1 MSMSNIPDSI
11 LPYLEE
17 IADRL
22 RSGHAAVMLGSGF
35 SKNAKR
41 TCGASKEFPDWN
53 QLGDAFYE
61 KAYGKKPE
69 PMQRY
74 MDPLKLAEE
83 VEASQGRPT
92 LDRLVSSLIP
102 DQEFSPSDIHVSL
115 LSLPWTDVFTTNY
128 DTLLER
134 ALEKVIDQKYSVVVS
149 MDDLTFMEKP
159 RIVKLHGSFPSIR
172 PFVVTEED
180 YRKYPVESALFVNT
194 VQQSLV
200 ENTLCLIGFSGDDPN
215 FLKWIGWVRD
225 NLGPKSPKMY
235 LVGVLSLS
243 ESQRKLLERRN
254 VIPVDMGLCVDAPK
268 NHAEG
273 IKAFFDFLSE
283 KGKERR
289 FEDWPRSKSP
299 MFPDRTEIRTI
310 VEAWKRDRLEYPGWH
325 VAPKAKRETLWGRTR
340 NWMDFLNRASCA
352 DRGQFAAFAYEL
364 FWRQEKC
371 LFPVLT
377 PQVDFLVRAIGVFER
392 IMNGIDVETPI
403 EKSFAG
409 TAFFDLS
416 LMLARYFR
424 EEGNTEE
431 HAKVLEKLEKCPEFL
446 ETENE
451 ARLMYEKC
459 LGFLFRLEFG
469 ALKQFLKRWRPDDSL
484 PFWKIRKAS
493 LFMEIGEL
501 EEAGTLIGEGLF
513 EIRKNLI
520 RQTDPY
526 EQRLRSQESLALFL
540 FRILVIDVG
549 EFRKK
554 CGIDE
559 IFLNKNQETI
569 KLWKLYGYNLRRL
582 NELKAYYCDPFL
594 ELEMFRLSLSGDICV
609 KNKVSVK
616 YGFDLGDIST
626 IISSGWDDTNVLDG
640 YAFLRYC
647 EEAGLPFRISNITIA
662 TDCALGAIRRIW
674 EYRPYWS
681 VVTLLRLCDK
691 KKAKEFYDR
700 RRIAAMTSTGV
711 DSLVA
716 TILEAV
722 AEAAPLLDGRRDLLK
737 ESLAESVAQMAP
749 EILSC
754 LCSKASLESRMRIFD
769 FLEGL
774 YRDPKRYSYSGV
786 GDLMRRLM
794 ESLTERAII
803 PLIPRMA
810 TFPVQNTESSIYGEE
825 FSHPLF
831 LVHGCSKSIKGMPKP
846 EIGRNVI
853 ENAFVLAES
862 TDSVENRKW
871 GIFTLAFLYNS
882 GFLDDAYSRRFGD
895 ALWKERNE
903 DGLPGNTMFR
913 TFAFVTLPHPDDVDP
928 EALMRAYIRKTPFPI
943 QTHSGKK
950 GIGITFGNILI
961 CDEILAANGCMELGG
976 DLVRE
981 LFLRILE
988 WWDADREQLR
998 AKEEPSP
1005 FGTITEE
1012 FRRRFEKLKDI
1023 LVNVIIPHWD
1033 ESFTDR
1039 DEENLERLVQEFGEY
1054 GLPKLEV
1061 LARSLLVRN
1070 EAGIFTPHMT
1080 EKALASNDHA
1090 VVVDAL
1096 KAICWIVTGKSPADP
1111 DVKSVYIRQAAQAVL
1126 LQKSPGL
1133 KSAINAITSIIMND
1147 SGLVSEDVVSTML
1160 SALEELADRFMDRS
1174 NGMEFEEKLSVRV
1187 SAARLAHELYRRRFA
1202 DDAAKGIRAIP
1213 PEILRWKEICA
1224 SPEEFAEVRNSWTSD
1239 E

>member
-17 IADRL
+17 IAGRL
-22 RSGHAAVMLGSGF
+22 WSGHAAVMVGAGF

-61 KAYGKKPE
+61 KAYGKKPG
-69 PMQRY
+69 PTQRY

-83 VEASQGRPT
+83 VEASQGRPA
-92 LDRLVSSLIP
+92 LDRLISSLIP
-102 DQEFSPSDIHVSL
+102 DQEFSPSDMHVSL
-115 LSLPWTDVFTTNY
+115 LYLPWTDVFTTNY

-134 ALEKVIDQKYSVVVS
+134 ALEKVIDRKYSVVVR

-159 RIVKLHGSFPSIR
+159 RIAKLHGSFPSTL

-225 NLGPKSPKMY
+225 NLGAESPKMY

-273 IKAFFDFLSE
+273 IKAFLDFLSG

-289 FEDWPRSKSP
+289 LEDWPRSRSP

-325 VAPKAKRETLWGRTR
+325 VVPKAKRETLWGRTR
-340 NWMDFLNRASCA
+340 NWMEFLDRASGA
-352 DRGQFAAFAYEL
+352 DRVQFAAFAYEL

-371 LFPVLT
+371 LFPVLNS
-377 PQVDFLVRAIGVFER
+377 QVESLKKAIGIFEE
-392 IMNGIDVETPI
+392 IMNGIDVEAPI

-409 TAFFDLS
+409 TAFFDLG

-424 EEGNTEE
+424 EEGNTED
-431 HAKVLEKLEKCPEFL
+431 HAKVLEWLEKHPEL
-446 ETENE
+446 LGTENE

-459 LGFLFRLEFG
+459 MGLLFRLEFG
-469 ALKQFLKRWRPDDSL
+469 ALKQFLKQWRPDDSL

-493 LFMEIGEL
+493 LLMEIGEL
-501 EEAGTLIGEGLF
+501 EEAGTLIEEGLF

-520 RQTDPY
+520 RQADSY
-526 EQRLRSQESLALFL
+526 DQRLRSQESLALIL
-540 FRILVIDVG
+540 FHALNSVE
-549 EFRKK
+549 EFRK
-554 CGIDE
+554 
-559 IFLNKNQETI
+559 
-569 KLWKLYGYNLRRL
+569 RL
-582 NELKAYYCDPFL
+582 TKEDCSTQKSEEPIVFQKIRENILELFRELKSYYCDPFF
-594 ELEMFRLSLSGDICV
+594 ELDMFKLSLGGDICAG
-609 KNKVSVK
+609 NRVSIK
-616 YGFDLGDIST
+616 HGFDLG
-626 IISSGWDDTNVLDG
+626 IITTTMLKESDDTNALLG

-647 EEAGLPFRISNITIA
+647 EEAGLPFRISNLTIA
-662 TDCALGAIRRIW
+662 TDCALGAIWRIW
-674 EYRPYWS
+674 KYWPYWS
-681 VVTLLRLCDK
+681 VVTLLRLCDR
-691 KKAKEFYDR
+691 KKAKEFFDR
-700 RRIAAMTSTGV
+700 RRIAAMPSSDA
-711 DSLVA
+711 DSLV
-716 TILEAV
+716 TMILKAV
-722 AEAAPLLDGRRDLLK
+722 AEAAPLLGGRRDMLR

-749 EILSC
+749 EILSL

-769 FLEGL
+769 FLEDL

-810 TFPVQNTESSIYGEE
+810 TFPVQKTEHPIYGEE
-825 FSHPLF
+825 FPHPL
-831 LVHGCSKSIKGMPKP
+831 LPAYGYAKSIKGMPKP
-846 EIGRNVI
+846 DVGRNVV

-871 GIFTLAFLYNS
+871 GIFTLAFLYDS
-882 GFLDDAYSRRFGD
+882 GFLDDACARRFGD

-903 DGLPGNTMFR
+903 DGLPGHTMFR
-913 TFAFVTLPHPDDVDP
+913 ISAFVTLPHPDDVDP
-928 EALMRAYIRKTPFPI
+928 EALMRAYIRRTPFPI
-943 QTHSGKK
+943 QARSGEK
-950 GIGITFGNILI
+950 GFGITFGNIPI

-981 LFLRILE
+981 VLVRIFE
-988 WWDADREQLR
+988 WWDADKERM
-998 AKEEPSP
+998 KVVEEPSL
-1005 FGTITEE
+1005 FGTIAEE
-1012 FRRRFEKLKDI
+1012 FRSRFGKLKDI
-1023 LVNVIIPHWD
+1023 LVNVIIPYWD

-1054 GLPKLEV
+1054 GLPKLEA

-1070 EAGIFTPHMT
+1070 EAGIFTPRMT

-1096 KAICWIVTGKSPADP
+1096 KAICWIVTGKSPANP
-1111 DVKSVYIRQAAQAVL
+1111 DVKSVYIRQAVQVIL

-1133 KSAINAITSIIMND
+1133 ISAINAMISIIRSE

-1160 SALEELADRFMDRS
+1160 SALEELADHFMDRS